1 MPNTHTIPVPQILCV
16 DLGSSSLKAALIDT
30 EGHTTTLV
38 REAYPLEHFA
48 SGAILAADWEQA
60 LVRAWA
66 RLTFQSKTSV
76 VGLCISGNG
85 PTLVPFTASGEAL
98 VPLYWYGPRVSVGEN
113 APSLFLPYICGFAQN
128 RPQDY
133 EKTQGFCSAQEWLAH
148 RLGAD
153 LVTCLPTEAYKPYYW
168 DQGQC
173 DSAGVNIRLFPP
185 FVKLGSI
192 IGRVSQTGAARFGL
206 PLGIPIVA
214 GGPDFIMAIIG
225 VGVLQAGM
233 VCDRAGTSE
242 GINVCSSVPI
252 PGGDFRVL
260 PHPSEGLW
268 NISSIISRSGRLFE
282 WFRNL
287 TGQGERPYTELVAE
301 LIPQPGTFCE
311 PEALFFPQASGSFLS
326 LGEGLVSRQGLGRAV
341 LDGMGF
347 LVRDALEGLARQ
359 GFLVTEMRVS
369 GGQGKNPR
377 WNQLKADLTGCTL
390 LIPEIQDGELA
401 GDAAVAA
408 VALGESAS
416 LAEAVSRMIRMSARY
431 APCVQTHA
439 QYAEYYSYF
448 KQMAFQMQRTSR
460 QRA

>member
-1 MPNTHTIPVPQILCV
+1 V

-30 EGHTTTLV
+30 EGHATSLV
-38 REAYPLEHFA
+38 REAYPLERFA
-48 SGAILAADWEQA
+48 SGAILTADWEQA

-66 RLTFQSKTSV
+66 RLAFQTKASV
-76 VGLCISGNG
+76 AGLCISGNG

-98 VPLYWYGPRVSVGEN
+98 APLYWYGPRVSVGEN
-113 APSLFLPYICGFAQN
+113 AQSLFLPYLCGFAQN

-133 EKTQGFCSAQEWLAH
+133 EKTRGLCSAQEWLAH

-153 LVTCLPTEAYKPYYW
+153 LVTTLPAAAYKPYYW

-173 DSAGVNIRLFPP
+173 DSAGVDIRLFPP
-185 FVKLGSI
+185 FVELGSI
-192 IGRVSQTGAARFGL
+192 IGRVSQIGAARFGL
-206 PLGIPIVA
+206 PLGLPIVA

-242 GINVCSSVPI
+242 GINVCSST
-252 PGGDFRVL
+252 PGEGFRVL
-260 PHPSEGLW
+260 PHLGKGLW

-287 TGQGERPYTELVAE
+287 TGQVERPYPELVAE
-301 LIPQPGTFCE
+301 LIPQPGVFCE
-311 PEALFFPQASGSFLS
+311 PQALFFPQADGAWLS
-326 LGEGLVSRQGLGRAV
+326 LGGLVNRQGLGRAV
-341 LDGMGF
+341 LDAMGF
-347 LVRDALEGLARQ
+347 LVRDALEGFAHQ
-359 GFLVTEMRVS
+359 GFPVTEMRVS

-408 VALGESAS
+408 VALGESAT

-431 APCVQTHA
+431 APCVQTQA
-439 QYAEYYSYF
+439 QYAEQYHSYKSF
-448 KQMAFQMQRTSR
+448 GGDDLHSMMR
-460 QRA
+460 QKTAKD